1 MDAAVEWGYTINTAY
16 IEDEWQVTPD
26 FRLTYGLRYDYYESD
41 DEPALNPAFTA
52 DYGFPN
58 NATLDGLDLLMP
70 RIGFTYDMNDSMTL
84 SGGVGL
90 FSGGNPN
97 VWYSNVFSNTNTT
110 AVQTQIRGINLFE
123 QDYELCESG
132 VPVCGPGYGVP

>member
-1 MDAAVEWGYTINTAY
+1 MRLATTKWMRQLSGVTPSIPPY

-58 NATLDGLDLLMP
+58 TATLDGLDLLMP

-84 SGGVGL
+84 SGGVGSL
-90 FSGGNPN
+90 LRRKPQCL
-97 VWYSNVFSNTNTT
+97 VLKCV
-110 AVQTQIRGINLFE
+110 L
-123 QDYELCESG
+123 
-132 VPVCGPGYGVP
+132 